1 MLVQNDKDFTMAHK
15 VCPWWLGFMLINPIR
30 KWRQD
35 PYKLLNSYIKP
46 GLNVIDIGSG
56 MGYFTIPIAKMVGET
71 GKVVAVDLQPKM
83 ISSLIRRAQKAGVA
97 NRIETRICGS
107 DSLGIDDLSNKIDF
121 ALTFAVLHEFPSIP
135 QALAQVAESLK
146 PGGFLY
152 IAEPA
157 GHVNKAALEK
167 TVAAAKACG
176 LELVE
181 SPEVWKSH
189 TAVMR
194 KKSV

>member
-1 MLVQNDKDFTMAHK
+1 MAHK